1 MLKSV
6 KLIVRIVLKTL
17 LDEKVLQKMDLW
29 VLGSVKLL
37 VELSGKNIF

>member
-1 MLKSV
+1 MLNSV
-6 KLIVRIVLKTL
+6 KLIVANSTKNT

>member
-1 MLKSV
+1 VLNSV
-6 KLIVRIVLKTL
+6 KLIVANSTKNT